1 VLQTSITVGPEVED
15 VSGTHGLDFKLVG
28 SGAGQLAVGGKLYP
42 ITWTQ
47 PDLGP
52 PQLTLA
58 SGQAAPIV
66 PGPVL
71 IELVP
76 PGGTVVPR

>member
-1 VLQTSITVGPEVED
+1 MPITVGPEVED
-15 VSGTHGLDFKLVG
+15 VSGTHGLDFALVG
-28 SGAGQLAVGGKLYP
+28 SGNGQLLVGGSIYP

-47 PDLGP
+47 PASGP
-52 PQLTLA
+52 PQLTLP
-58 SGQAAPIV
+58 SGQPAPIV

-76 PGGTVVPR
+76 PGGTVVAR